1 MAITFRCE
9 HCDKEIKAPDNAGGR
24 WGKCPGCGSKIYVPA
39 AGTEEELRLA
49 PVDSAE
55 IAEQKRLLA
64 ETFRIEQE
72 ILREKD
78 EVLEDSPERAVP
90 VYELGDDELKRN
102 IVNYLRLMAEA
113 DLEQSARLEPA
124 IIHCG
129 KRALKFI
136 DEIALS
142 EIPEPELADIPP
154 HVLAGLVR
162 ALRAK
167 IK

>member
-39 AGTEEELRLA
+39 ADTEEELRLA

-55 IAEQKRLLA
+55 LEEQKRLLA
-64 ETFRIEQE
+64 ETRRIEQE

-90 VYELGDDELKRN
+90 VYQLGDDELKRN

-113 DLEQSARLEPA
+113 DLEQSARLEPS
-124 IIHCG
+124 IIYCG
-129 KRALKFI
+129 QRALKI
-136 DEIALS
+136 LDGVALS

-162 ALRAK
+162 DLRAK